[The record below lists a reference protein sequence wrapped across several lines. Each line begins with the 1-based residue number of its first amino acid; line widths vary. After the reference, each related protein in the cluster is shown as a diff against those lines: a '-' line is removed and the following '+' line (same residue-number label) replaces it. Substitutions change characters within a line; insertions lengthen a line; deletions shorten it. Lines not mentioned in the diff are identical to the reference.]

1 MAKEEVMPNIEEE
14 FKKAVDEMIMNE
26 LDNM

>member
-1 MAKEEVMPNIEEE
+1 MVKEEVRPSIEEE